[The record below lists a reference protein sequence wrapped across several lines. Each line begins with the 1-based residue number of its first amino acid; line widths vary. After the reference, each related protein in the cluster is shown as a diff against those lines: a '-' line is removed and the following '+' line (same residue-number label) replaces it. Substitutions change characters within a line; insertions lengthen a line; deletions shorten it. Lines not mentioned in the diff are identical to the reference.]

1 MHWTYVLGEPNVE
14 AMNTTQGTARR
25 KEHSIS
31 TSVLVIGTGGS
42 GLRAAIEVA
51 EAGVDVLAVGKRP
64 KEDAH
69 TSLAAGGI
77 NAALATMDPEDSWA
91 QHAADTIKE
100 SYGLANPRT
109 VEIVTQ
115 GAAEGIVDLERYGM
129 DFQKEDDGRISQ
141 RFFGAHTWRRTAFA
155 GDYTGLEIQR
165 TLIHRAQA
173 LNVPILDRVY
183 ITKLLVAG
191 GRIFGAYGFDV
202 IDGTGYRIHADAVIL
217 AAGGHNRIWR
227 RTSSRRDENT
237 GDSFRLAVEAGARL
251 RDAELVQ
258 FHPSGI
264 IEPENAA
271 GTLVSEAARGEGG
284 ILTNG
289 LGERFMERYDPQRLE
304 LSTRDRV
311 ALAAYTE
318 IAEGR
323 GTANG
328 GVWLDVSHLPRET
341 IMSRLPRVFA
351 TLMETQML
359 DITRSPIEIAPTAH
373 YSMGGVWV
381 DPVDHSTDVAGLWAI
396 GEASSG
402 LHGAN
407 RLGGNSLIELLVF
420 GRLVGRS
427 AVAYSDGLEAQVRSQ
442 DAIAEARAEID
453 DLLASEGTENV
464 RALQREVRNLM
475 TEHAGVVRDET
486 GLQAG
491 LDKLANIEERMAN
504 VGIHPDIAG
513 FADLS
518 HAFDLRSSVLA
529 ARATI
534 ECALERR
541 ETRGC
546 HNRSDYPEQDP
557 ALQVNL
563 VWSPSA
569 GVVRESIPPIDPEVE
584 ALMRTDEISQEGKL
598 VE

>member
-1 MHWTYVLGEPNVE
+1 
-14 AMNTTQGTARR
+14 MNTTERR
-25 KEHSIS
+25 IS
-31 TSVLVIGTGGS
+31 TTVLVIGTGGS
-42 GLRAAIEVA
+42 GLRAAIELA
-51 EAGVDVLAVGKRP
+51 EQGVDVLALGKRP
-64 KEDAH
+64 RMDTH

-77 NAALATMDPEDSWA
+77 NAALGTMDAEDSWQ

-100 SYGLANPRT
+100 SYFLANPHT
-109 VEIVTQ
+109 AEIVAK
-115 GAAEGIVDLERYGM
+115 GAAQGIADLERYGM
-129 DFQKEDDGRISQ
+129 AFAREDDGRISQ
-141 RFFGAHTWRRTAFA
+141 RFFGAHTYRRTAFA

-165 TLIHRAQA
+165 SLVNRAAQ
-173 LNVPILDRVY
+173 LDIPVLDSVYVTRILTHDGV
-183 ITKLLVAG
+183 V
-191 GRIFGAYGFDV
+191 FGAYGFDLT
-202 IDGTGYRIHADAVIL
+202 DGTPYLIHADAVIL

-251 RDAELVQ
+251 RDPELVQ

-271 GTLVSEAARGEGG
+271 GTLISEAARGEGG
-284 ILTNG
+284 ILRNA
-289 LGERFMERYDPQRLE
+289 LGERFMQRYDPERME

-318 IAEGR
+318 IKEGR

-341 IMSRLPRVFA
+341 IMTRLPRVYQ
-351 TLMETQML
+351 TMLELQML
-359 DITRSPIEIAPTAH
+359 DITTEPIEIAPTAH

-381 DPVDHSTDVAGLWAI
+381 RPEDHSTEVDGLYAI

-420 GRLVGRS
+420 GRIVGR
-427 AVAYSDGLEAQVRSQ
+427 AAAAYSAGLETQRRSH
-442 DAIAEARAEID
+442 DAEAEARAEVA
-453 DLLASEGTENV
+453 DLLAADGHENV
-464 RALQREVRNLM
+464 RALQRAVRNTM
-475 TEHAGVVRDET
+475 TEHAGVVRDEQ
-486 GLQAG
+486 GLLAG
-491 LDKLANIEERMAN
+491 LRELDEIEVRAKN

-513 FADLS
+513 FQDLA
-518 HAFDLRSSVLA
+518 HAFDLKASLIA
-529 ARATI
+529 ARATL
-534 ECALERR
+534 EAARERR

-546 HNRSDYPEQDP
+546 HNRSDYPNLDP
-557 ALQVNL
+557 TLQVNL
-563 VWSPSA
+563 VWSPRT
-569 GVVRESIPPIDPEVE
+569 GVVREEIPPVS
-584 ALMRTDEISQEGKL
+584 DEIATLIQDQEVSTAGKL